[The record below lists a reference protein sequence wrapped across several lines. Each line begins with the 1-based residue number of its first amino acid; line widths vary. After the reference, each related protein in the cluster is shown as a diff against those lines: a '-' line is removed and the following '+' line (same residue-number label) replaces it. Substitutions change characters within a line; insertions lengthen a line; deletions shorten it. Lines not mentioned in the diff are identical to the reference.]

1 MKKILGIILVFI
13 LTIVMA
19 INLLIIFNIPF
30 LGIKLYRVG
39 SGSMSPYLKINDII
53 IVKSQNKYQINDVI
67 TYKNN
72 NNEIITHRVIKV
84 DDNKIITKGDM
95 NNMEDSPIIKN
106 NIIGKVIFKTSLLGF
121 IIYLFNKPI
130 FWILMLILGIITLIC
145 IPDKRN
151 V

>member
-1 MKKILGIILVFI
+1 MKRILEIILLFI
-13 LTIVMA
+13 LTIVMS
-19 INLLIIFNIPF
+19 INLLVIFNIPF

-39 SGSMSPYLKINDII
+39 SGSMSPYLKINDIV

-72 NNEIITHRVIKV
+72 NEIITHRVIKV
-84 DDNKIITKGDM
+84 NNNKIITKGDM
-95 NNMEDSPIIKN
+95 NNIEDMPVEKS
-106 NIIGKVIFKTSLLGF
+106 NIIGRVIFKTSFFGF

-130 FWILMLILGIITLIC
+130 FWLLILILGVIILIF
-145 IPDKRN
+145 IPDKKK